1 MGNFSDFIINEQDAK
16 DKQKQI
22 ANVIEAAVKKNM
34 TEKVETDDAIII
46 KFEVPGRRR
55 ASQYQVAICVD
66 YMKKVYRGNYL
77 VVFIN
82 IVKEDLNNRMSDNIV
97 VDVAR
102 VSATEFSTTLLSIK
116 DYFTKLL
123 NNPLVQD
130 SKK

>member
-22 ANVIEAAVKKNM
+22 ADVIEAAVKKNM
-34 TEKVETDDAIII
+34 TEKVETDDSVII
-46 KFEVPGRRR
+46 KFEVPGRKRS
-55 ASQYQVAICVD
+55 SQYQVAICVD

-77 VVFIN
+77 VVFVN

-102 VSATEFSTTLLSIK
+102 VSATEFATTLLSIK
-116 DYFTKLL
+116 EYFSKLL